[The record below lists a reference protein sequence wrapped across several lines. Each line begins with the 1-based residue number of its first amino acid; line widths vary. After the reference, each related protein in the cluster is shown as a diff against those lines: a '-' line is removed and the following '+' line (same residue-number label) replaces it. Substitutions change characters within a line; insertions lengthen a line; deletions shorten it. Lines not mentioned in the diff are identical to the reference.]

1 MKIKELFFIIAL
13 IALTAGSLFAS
24 EKEDKLTGLFDD
36 LSKSSD
42 KNKAGIYNQIS
53 KEFIDSL
60 PQLSISYADSAILF
74 ATQFQDKKNILVS
87 NYNKGKAHYQL
98 NNFEPS
104 IDNFLLALKDEEF
117 AEDEVFIGD
126 LYAALATSYN
136 SLGNHDLAIK
146 YYRDG
151 LTHYEQTT
159 NKTAIIQTYY
169 YLASSYHD
177 KGDYALSLQTYFIG
191 IKLLDEIED
200 CKIEPDLYNG
210 LGVLYFD
217 MGSYEKALD
226 YYSESYQLYEKAGHL
241 KGVSKTMNNI
251 GIVYYDWGNIEKA
264 LEYYQKSLQIEKSL
278 NSESG
283 MAGLY
288 NNMGIIYHDWGQY
301 DISIDY
307 YEKSLALYEKFNDLM
322 GSSYA
327 LNNLGETYTELEQ
340 YDKALDFLF
349 RSLQVEL
356 DIGTPKGVA
365 MSYESISRA
374 YLKMGNVKKAL
385 QYVDLCKNI
394 ADSLNQAQLK
404 MVCKEQHY
412 KILKETKSFEK
423 ALKYYEEYQALKD
436 SIYNNRFQE
445 KITDL
450 QVSFEYDQKQM
461 DLEKQKLNNQILQ
474 KERRIQRS
482 YLLIIFILLIV
493 FGILIFYDIKSK
505 SIANKKLNKS
515 NDLLKAEKEKL
526 SSAIAE
532 NLQNEEKYKSLIKL
546 YHSGILYLDKE
557 GEIIEIN
564 DKMLNILGLRSDK
577 PYDDI
582 NCFKYPP
589 ILDMG
594 LADDLLKCKNSG
606 ETVYNETHFINKW
619 GKGVFLK
626 YFLTPVPD
634 HNNAVSSIIANVED
648 VTATLEAAKLRHES
662 EQKHR
667 MLVENS
673 LQAMLII
680 QDGKIIFANKRME
693 ELSKYTFEELSA
705 KGRRWIEALIHPE
718 DIKRSME
725 NVRKALSGKT
735 VSPTNVYKIIRKD
748 GKERIMETKSTVV
761 DYKGKPAMLV
771 VAIDDTCRKSA
782 EIKIKESEKKLL
794 KANAMKDRF
803 FSIIAHDLKNPFNS
817 IVGFAN
823 LLNEAYDN
831 FTDKQ
836 RKEFIQNICDVS
848 ENTYKLLQNLLEW
861 SQTQTD
867 NIEFNPRRIDIGK
880 IIDEIISLLKSG
892 LNSKNIN
899 VTIKVPSDTTV
910 YADENMVKVIIRNL
924 LTNAI
929 KFSHE
934 NGSIFISSRPEKDH
948 ILFSI
953 RDEGIGISKE
963 NLDMIFRIDK
973 HFKTKGTNNEQ
984 GSGLGLILCKE
995 FVEKNHGSIFVEST
1009 KGEGSNFLFTLPS
1022 QKG

>member
-1 MKIKELFFIIAL
+1 MKIKELYLFIIL
-13 IALTAGSLFAS
+13 ITLNAGNLYSS
-24 EKEDKLTGLFDD
+24 DNEEKLTGLYNE

-42 KNKAGIYNQIS
+42 KGKASIYNQIS
-53 KEFIDSL
+53 EELIDSL
-60 PQLSISYADSAILF
+60 PQLSLTYADSANLF
-74 ATQFQDKKNILVS
+74 ATQFQDKKNILLS
-87 NYNKGKAHYQL
+87 NYNKGKAHFQL

-117 AEDEVFIGD
+117 AMDDTFRGD
-126 LYAALATSYN
+126 IYSALATSYN
-136 SLGNHDLAIK
+136 SIGNHDLAIK

-151 LTHYEQTT
+151 LTYYEQTA
-159 NKTAIIQTYY
+159 NKTAILQAYY
-169 YLASSYHD
+169 HLASSYHD
-177 KGDYALSLQTYFIG
+177 NGDYSMSLQTYFIG

-200 CKIEPDLYNG
+200 RKIEPDLYNG

-226 YYSESYQLYEKAGHL
+226 YYSESYQLYEKAGNL
-241 KGVSKTMNNI
+241 RGVSNTMNNI

-278 NSESG
+278 KSESG

-288 NNMGIIYHDWGQY
+288 NNMGIVYHDWGQY

-307 YEKSLALYEKFNDLM
+307 YEKSLALYEKFNDLI

-327 LNNLGETYTELEQ
+327 LNNLGETYAELEQ

-349 RSLQVEL
+349 RSLNIEL
-356 DIGTPKGVA
+356 DIGTKKGA
-365 MSYESISRA
+365 ALSYESISRA
-374 YLKMGNVKKAL
+374 YLKMGDIKNAIK
-385 QYVDLCKNI
+385 YIDLCKNI

-404 MVCKEQHY
+404 MVCKEQHSKIFKEIKSY
-412 KILKETKSFEK
+412 KK
-423 ALKYYEEYQALKD
+423 ALKYYEEYEALKD

-461 DLEKQKLNNQILQ
+461 DLEKQELNNQIVK

-482 YLLIIFILLIV
+482 YLLIIFSLLIV
-493 FGILIFYDIKSK
+493 FGILIFYDIRSK

-515 NDLLKAEKEKL
+515 NALLKAEKEKL

-532 NLQNEEKYKSLIKL
+532 NLENEEKYKSLIKL
-546 YHSGILYLDKE
+546 YHDGILYLDKE
-557 GEIIEIN
+557 GDIIEIN

-589 ILDMG
+589 IVDMG

-634 HNNAVSSIIANVED
+634 DNNAVSSIIANVED

-705 KGRRWIEALIHPE
+705 KGRRWIEALIHPQ
-718 DIKRSME
+718 DIKRSMD
-725 NVRKALSGKT
+725 NVRKALSGKK
-735 VSPTNVYKIIRKD
+735 VSTTNVYKIIRKD
-748 GKERIMETKSTVV
+748 GKERIMETKSSVV

-771 VAIDDTCRKSA
+771 VAIDDTCRKIA
-782 EIKIKESEKKLL
+782 EKKIKESEKKLL
-794 KANAMKDRF
+794 EANAMKDRF

-848 ENTYKLLQNLLEW
+848 ENTFKLLQNLLEW

-867 NIEFNPRRIDIGK
+867 NIEFNPRMVDISK
-880 IIDEIISLLKSG
+880 VIDEIISLLKSG
-892 LNSKNIN
+892 LNSKNLD
-899 VTIKVPSDTTV
+899 VTIKVPADTMV

-934 NGSIFISSRPEKDH
+934 KGSIVISAKLEKNH
-948 ILFSI
+948 VLFSI
-953 RDEGIGISKE
+953 RDEGVGISKE
-963 NLDMIFRIDK
+963 NLDMIFRIDQ
-973 HFKTKGTNNEQ
+973 HYKTKGTNNEE
-984 GSGLGLILCKE
+984 GTGLGLILCKE
-995 FVEKNHGSIFVEST
+995 FIEKNHGSIFVESI
-1009 KGEGSNFLFTLPS
+1009 KGEGSNFSFTLPT
-1022 QKG
+1022 QQG